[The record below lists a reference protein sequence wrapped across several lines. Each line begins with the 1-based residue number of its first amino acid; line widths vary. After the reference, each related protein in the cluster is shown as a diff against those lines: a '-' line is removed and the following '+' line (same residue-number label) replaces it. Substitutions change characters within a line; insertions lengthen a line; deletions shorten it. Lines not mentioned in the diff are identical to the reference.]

1 MACPPG
7 YYCWE
12 GTETADWNSEGSFKY
27 PSFRKG
33 IFEILRLP
41 RRISPISVYQ
51 VLVAV
56 VRLLQL
62 TSF

>member
-1 MACPPG
+1 MRGRVPLSLLG
-7 YYCWE
+7 
-12 GTETADWNSEGSFKY
+12 WNSEGSFKY
-27 PSFRKG
+27 PSFRKAT
-33 IFEILRLP
+33 FEILRLP

-62 TSF
+62 RSF